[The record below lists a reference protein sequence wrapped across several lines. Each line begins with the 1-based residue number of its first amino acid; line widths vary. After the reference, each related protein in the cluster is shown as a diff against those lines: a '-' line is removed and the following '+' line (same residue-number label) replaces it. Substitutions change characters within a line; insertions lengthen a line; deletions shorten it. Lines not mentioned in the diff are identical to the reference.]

1 MSDEYI
7 VCECQS
13 EVLRLSKLSE
23 SGEDLMVGLVV
34 YSTPGGFWPGII
46 WKRFKYAVRHLF
58 TGYVGD
64 DQMVLN
70 KKSLEN
76 VWMWVGDLL
85 KEEIPE
91 LYAQKIKERELAEQ
105 RADELR
111 RLDMAETI
119 EKVQISMRYDS
130 LREKLNAPEKPTP
143 PTTRS
148 MNKSNNLGS

>member
-76 VWMWVGDLL
+76 VWTGL
-85 KEEIPE
+85 
-91 LYAQKIKERELAEQ
+91 
-105 RADELR
+105 
-111 RLDMAETI
+111 
-119 EKVQISMRYDS
+119 S
-130 LREKLNAPEKPTP
+130 
-143 PTTRS
+143 
-148 MNKSNNLGS
+148 